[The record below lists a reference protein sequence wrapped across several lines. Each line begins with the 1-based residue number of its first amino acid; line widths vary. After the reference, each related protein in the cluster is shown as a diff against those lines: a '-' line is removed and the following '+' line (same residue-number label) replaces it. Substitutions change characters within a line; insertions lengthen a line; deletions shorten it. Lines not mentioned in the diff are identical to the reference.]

1 MGEPPML
8 QMSRRTGRMRGT
20 GRAELVGLAL
30 VLIAGVATAWWAGGR
45 ITSHLDI
52 SGLTGFAR
60 VLGIFDVSQPLRRE
74 EGTPIQQQQPA
85 VTATAAYCQ
94 PGQQPAFAMGAA
106 DLKQQLGDT
115 VGAPLECEHPVSGT
129 GDTIQ
134 QTTTGLVMYRAATNT
149 VMFTDGWRH
158 WALTPRGMVRWEG
171 TASDPP
177 TG

>member
-1 MGEPPML
+1 
-8 QMSRRTGRMRGT
+8 MRGT
-20 GRAELVGLAL
+20 GRAELVGLAV
-30 VLIAGVATAWWAGGR
+30 VLIAGVATAWWAGAR
-45 ITSHLDI
+45 INSHLDI

-74 EGTPIQQQQPA
+74 EAVPVQQPA

-94 PGQQPAFAMGAA
+94 PGQQPTFAMGAA

-115 VGAPLECEHPVSGT
+115 MGAPLECEHAVSAS

-134 QTTTGLVMYRAATNT
+134 QTTTGLLMYRAATNT

-171 TASDPP
+171 TDTDPP

>member
-1 MGEPPML
+1 LGGALML
-8 QMSRRTGRMRGT
+8 QMSRRTGRMRRT
-20 GRAELVGLAL
+20 GRAELVGLAV
-30 VLIAGVATAWWAGGR
+30 VLIAAVATAWWAGAR
-45 ITSHLDI
+45 IDSHVDI

-60 VLGIFDVSQPLRRE
+60 VLGIFDPNQPLTRE
-74 EGTPIQQQQPA
+74 EGATVKQP

-94 PGQQPAFAMGAA
+94 PGQQPTFALGVA
-106 DLKQQLGDT
+106 DLQQQLGDT
-115 VGAPLECEHPVSGT
+115 MGAPLECEHPVSAN

-134 QTTTGLVMYRAATNT
+134 QTTTGLVIYRAATNT

-171 TASDPP
+171 TDSDPP

>member
-1 MGEPPML
+1 ML
-8 QMSRRTGRMRGT
+8 QMSRRTGRMRRT
-20 GRAELVGLAL
+20 GRAELVGLAV
-30 VLIAGVATAWWAGGR
+30 VLIAGVATAWWAGR
-45 ITSHLDI
+45 IDSHLDI

-60 VLGIFDVSQPLRRE
+60 VLGIFDVSQPLRRPDRVSVE
-74 EGTPIQQQQPA
+74 QQQQQQQDATP
-85 VTATAAYCQ
+85 TAAYCQ
-94 PGQQPAFAMGAA
+94 PGQQPTFALGVA

-115 VGAPLECEHPVSGT
+115 MGAPLECEHAVSAS

-158 WALTPRGMVRWEG
+158 WALTARGMVRWEG
-171 TASDPP
+171 PESDPP